1 MKFSRTRMES
11 ENQICLSIL
20 KNPSIGIIKLDKK
33 FEIIYVNT
41 KFCELIGY
49 NKNELLGHSPIDFL
63 LEEYQDFI
71 PQQKNQIRKNE
82 QSFPFERGWRKKDDS
97 IFYTLNSGKPVHAK
111 DGSFDGA
118 IIILIDV
125 TKHKQK
131 EKKIEEERNRM
142 QKFQSIGLL
151 AGGLAHDF
159 NNSLVGILG
168 NIQLLEMSNNIIDE
182 EMEILSDLK
191 DSTLK
196 AAKLVKKFLTFSKG
210 GKPVKK
216 PEDILNIIDESAK
229 KSLRT
234 STISYQCSVENVI
247 PLINIDKDQIQQ
259 SLSALLINAKESM
272 ENGGIIKISLS
283 TVEIED
289 QNSIPLSS
297 GKYLRIAIKDEGIGI
312 SEINYEKI
320 FDIFFST
327 KMEGRGLGL
336 PISLSIVKN
345 HGGHI
350 NFSSEEGVGSI
361 FYIHL
366 PIEKEVAEKPQISH
380 DICTDEV
387 CSVLLMDDNDDIHK
401 ILRRIFK
408 KFDIPMDSAYGGVET
423 IEKYKKS
430 ISSENRYSLI
440 IMDLTIPGGLGGK
453 ETVKAILKINL
464 DAKVIV
470 SSGYS
475 NDPILSNYQDYGFVD
490 VLSKPYTI
498 ENLKQVLSKY
508 IKKSFS

>member
-1 MKFSRTRMES
+1 MDI
-11 ENQICLSIL
+11 ENQICRLIL
-20 KNPSIGIIKLDKK
+20 KNPNIGIIKLNKEFD
-33 FEIIYVNT
+33 IIYVNS

-49 NKNELLGHSPIDFL
+49 NENELLGHSPSDFL
-63 LEEYQDFI
+63 LDEYKESI
-71 PQQKNQIRKNE
+71 PQQKNEIRKNK
-82 QSFPFERGWRKKDDS
+82 QNYPFERGWKKKDGS
-97 IFYTLNSGKPVHAK
+97 IIYTLNLGKPVRDE
-111 DGSFDGA
+111 DGSLDGV
-118 IIILIDV
+118 ITVLVNV
-125 TKHKQK
+125 TKHKQN
-131 EKKIEEERNRM
+131 EKKVEEERNRM

-168 NIQLLEMSNNIIDE
+168 NIQLLEMSKNLIDE
-182 EMEILSDLK
+182 QWEILSDLK

-234 STISYQCSVENVI
+234 SIISYQCSVENVI
-247 PLINIDKDQIQQ
+247 PFILIDKDQIQQ
-259 SLSALLINAKESM
+259 ALSALLVNAKESM
-272 ENGGIIKISLS
+272 VKGGIIKISLS
-283 TVEIED
+283 TVDIDD
-289 QNSIPLSS
+289 QSSIPLSS
-297 GKYLRIAIKDEGIGI
+297 GKYLRIAIKDNGIGI
-312 SEINYEKI
+312 PEINYEQI

-336 PISLSIVKN
+336 PISVSIVQN

-350 NFSSEEGVGSI
+350 NFTSNEGVGSI
-361 FYIHL
+361 FYMYL
-366 PIEKEVAEKPQISH
+366 PIIKEIVEKPQISH
-380 DICTDEV
+380 DICMDEY

-401 ILRRIFK
+401 FLRRVFK
-408 KFDIPMDSAYGGVET
+408 KLDIPMDSAYGGVET
-423 IEKYKKS
+423 IEKYKKLL
-430 ISSENRYSLI
+430 SSKNPYSLI

-453 ETVKAILKINL
+453 ETIKSLLKI
-464 DAKVIV
+464 DPKVKVIV

-475 NDPILSNYQDYGFVD
+475 NDPILSNYRDYGFVD

>member
-1 MKFSRTRMES
+1 MDI
-11 ENQICLSIL
+11 ENQIYRLIL
-20 KNPSIGIIKLDKK
+20 KNPNIGIIKLNKEFD
-33 FEIIYVNT
+33 IIYVNS

-49 NKNELLGHSPIDFL
+49 NENELFGHSPSDFL
-63 LEEYQDFI
+63 LDEYKELI
-71 PQQKNQIRKNE
+71 PQQKNEILKNK
-82 QSFPFERGWRKKDDS
+82 QNYPFERGWKKKDGS
-97 IFYTLNSGKPVHAK
+97 ITYTLNLGKPVRDE
-111 DGSFDGA
+111 DGSFDGV
-118 IIILIDV
+118 IIVLVNV
-125 TKHKQK
+125 TKHKQN
-131 EKKIEEERNRM
+131 EKKVEEERNRM

-168 NIQLLEMSNNIIDE
+168 NIQLLEMSKNLIDE
-182 EMEILSDLK
+182 QWEILSDLK

-234 STISYQCSVENVI
+234 SIISYQCSVENVI
-247 PLINIDKDQIQQ
+247 PFILIDKDQIQQ
-259 SLSALLINAKESM
+259 ALSALLVNAKESM
-272 ENGGIIKISLS
+272 VKGGIIKISLS
-283 TVEIED
+283 TVDIDD
-289 QNSIPLSS
+289 QSSIPLSS
-297 GKYLRIAIKDEGIGI
+297 GKYLRIAIKDNGIGI
-312 SEINYEKI
+312 PEINYEQI

-336 PISLSIVKN
+336 PISLSIVQN
-345 HGGHI
+345 HGGLI
-350 NFSSEEGVGSI
+350 NFSSKEGVGSI
-361 FYIHL
+361 FYMYL
-366 PIEKEVAEKPQISH
+366 PIIKEIAEKHQTLHEESSPRK
-380 DICTDEV
+380 V
-387 CSVLLMDDNDDIHK
+387 SVLLMDDNDDIHK
-401 ILRRIFK
+401 FLRRVFK
-408 KFDIPMDSAYGGVET
+408 KLDIPMDSAYGGVET
-423 IEKYKKS
+423 IEKYKKLL
-430 ISSENRYSLI
+430 SSKNPYSLI

-453 ETVKAILKINL
+453 ETIKSLLKI
-464 DAKVIV
+464 DPKVKVIV